1 MIDPQLYDTARAIH
15 LLFAFCVACSVYS
28 LMLCISWDKGQT
40 TSRVYYL
47 SAFLL
52 ALGAAFFTHWTLDC
66 VVGVA

>member
-15 LLFAFCVACSVYS
+15 LLFAFSSALLVYS
-28 LMLCISWDKGQT
+28 LISH
-40 TSRVYYL
+40 TSTDRPMSRIRSL

-52 ALGAAFFTHWTLDC
+52 ALGAAFFTHWTLDY